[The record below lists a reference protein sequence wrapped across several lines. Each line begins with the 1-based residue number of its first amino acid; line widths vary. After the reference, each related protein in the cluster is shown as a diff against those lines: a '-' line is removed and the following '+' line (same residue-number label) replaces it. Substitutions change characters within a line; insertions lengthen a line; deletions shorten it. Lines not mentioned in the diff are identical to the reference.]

1 MRGACGADAYLV
13 LCSRGERAE
22 VFGRNS
28 VSIERVWQEG
38 FGEQAALVFITHRAQ
53 EGPFQ
58 KTVQELRERDAV
70 RAVVSLLRVE
80 GEE

>member
-1 MRGACGADAYLV
+1 V
-13 LCSRGERAE
+13 LAE
-22 VFGRNS
+22 IAEAFGRHG

-38 FGEQAALVFITHRAQ
+38 FGEEAALVFITHRAQ
-53 EGPFQ
+53 EAPFQ
-58 KTVQELRERDAV
+58 ETVAELRGRDSV